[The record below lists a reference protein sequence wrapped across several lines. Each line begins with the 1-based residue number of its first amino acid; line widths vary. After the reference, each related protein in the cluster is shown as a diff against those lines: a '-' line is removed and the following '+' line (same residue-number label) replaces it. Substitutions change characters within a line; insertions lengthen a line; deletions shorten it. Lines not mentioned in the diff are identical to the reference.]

1 MNSMQGLVV
10 LQKRYDSITSGRIY
24 NLTRGLLVI
33 GKNKHTKTYFV
44 LKMKRPPNTELHR
57 PLKSLVAEE
66 KDEFTAEGVNEYLKR
81 SKLDTVKGEKI
92 YGLLGFIKFLAGYY
106 LVVITQKQRVTK
118 ICGHSIYSLSGTS
131 IYPLFVPGNKDTKYL
146 EMLNSILQIGKDFY
160 FSYTYDLTF
169 TLQDNVIKGIQEKT
183 NINTEFVWNWYLLSE
198 FVSIVKRP
206 GWILPVIFGFVGS
219 AEINNIAFP
228 FSIHIIGRRSRFYAG
243 TRYLTRGVN
252 EQGKTGNFV
261 EIEQIVEDRRQQTP
275 GRISASSYVHIRG
288 SIPVLWRQGSATK
301 PKPEIITS
309 DADYMHTLTK
319 VHISD
324 LIKRYGK
331 PLVLVNLTKVVLF
344 VDSS

>member
-1 MNSMQGLVV
+1 MKGLAP
-10 LQKRYDSITSGRIY
+10 LQKRYDAITSARLY
-24 NLTRGLLVI
+24 LLVPGI
-33 GKNKHTKTYFV
+33 IIVGNNKYSKKYFI
-44 LKMKRPPNTELHR
+44 LKMRRAPATDLHKA
-57 PLKSLVAEE
+57 LKYIVVEE
-66 KDEFTAEGVNEYLKR
+66 KDEYTKEGVKEYLKQA
-81 SKLDTVKGEKI
+81 KVDIKEGKKI
-92 YGLLGFIKFLAGYY
+92 YGLLGFIRFLGGYY
-106 LVVITQKQRVTK
+106 LVVITQKQRVSK
-118 ICGHSIYSLSGTS
+118 ICKHSIYCISGTC
-131 IYPLFVPGNKDTKYL
+131 IYALFLPNAKDTKYL
-146 EMLNSILQIGKDFY
+146 DMLNSILQIGKDFY
-160 FSYTYDLTF
+160 FSYTYDLTS
-169 TLQDNVIKGIQEKT
+169 TLQDSVIKGIKEKN

-198 FVSIVKRP
+198 FVSIIKRP

-261 EIEQIVEDRRQQTP
+261 EIEQIVEDRRQQAP

-301 PKPEIITS
+301 PKPEIIIS
-309 DADYMHTLTK
+309 EADYMHILTK

-331 PLVLVNLTKVVLF
+331 PLVLVNLTKVLLLIN
-344 VDSS
+344 S